1 MPFADLGPV
10 RLHYELSG
18 EGSPVVLIAGWALNT
33 HFWEGVLPFLE
44 PTHSVLRYDVR
55 GTGRSASDTD
65 VEYSRMADAED
76 LLALMDR
83 LKIAKAHLV
92 GHSKGARI
100 SLIFAMLHPERVLT
114 VTAIGSAEP
123 HGALPGERAFRPI
136 AHAWVIKAKEVAQN
150 EGREAA
156 ARYLAQGKLF
166 GKLRTSVEG
175 MRRLHRAMEGYSAAD
190 LLSVVPRREVDT
202 DALAARLVMPVHFV
216 VGTEDPFLSECEYA
230 HRLVS
235 TSVLTKLQGSGHMV
249 PFEEPDLIGP
259 LIQRF
264 ISPDSSSDTPP
275 DAP

>member
-10 RLHYELSG
+10 RLHYELGG
-18 EGSPVVLIAGWALNT
+18 EGPPVVLIAGWALNT

-44 PTHSVLRYDVR
+44 PSHSVLRYDVR

-65 VEYSRMADAED
+65 IEYSRVADAED
-76 LLALMDR
+76 LLGLMDR

-136 AHAWVIKAKEVAQN
+136 AHAWVVKAKEVAQN

-175 MRRLHRAMEGYSAAD
+175 MRRLHRAMEGYSASD
-190 LLSVVPRREVDT
+190 LLSTVAKREVDT
-202 DALAARLVMPVHFV
+202 DSLAPRLVMPVHFV

-230 HRLVS
+230 HRRVP
-235 TSVLTKLQGSGHMV
+235 TSVLTKLSGAGHMV
-249 PFEEPDLIGP
+249 PFEEPGLIGP
-259 LIQRF
+259 LVQRF
-264 ISPDSSSDTPP
+264 ISPDSSSALPAAGP
-275 DAP
+275 